1 MSKALQFFSFL
12 LLIFAMVQSEF
23 ILPPIISNSK
33 RKSILNL
40 ASSKSLVHKPGTL
53 PPSLFTLRRQKP
65 KNGLGFGYNGLPSS
79 CLSSLYQVKGS
90 ADHTSDYG
98 TPASV
103 VVNGE
108 HHKVLLPP
116 PSLNSL
122 PPLVVQ
128 MSEHSTTASK
138 SDPLQ
143 PCFSVDTKETIK
155 SEGGD
160 TLFAVAGGGH
170 RERIHVA
177 KEHRINIPNNK
188 LFVHKKTKGKSGIPS
203 SKLTIAYS
211 SDPAIMKTSGSNG
224 ERVQQQQK
232 SYSSSNV
239 PSSNQL
245 KLDLPG
251 DVHKYQAGA
260 DICSIINLRM
270 PLPST
275 LRTANNSCPGNSQ
288 EFVPSEAQARS
299 NGANKKNGTSVIV
312 LGSGCLE
319 GKSNSYEKRRE
330 RKTRKIGK
338 HGQLDQFNSA
348 LIQLKQVVSDSVCS
362 ESGEHGSTDVF
373 KKKKRNRENPCRLN
387 IVDLEKQAI
396 LLNDSAFPLM
406 TTSQQYQ
413 QHKSLSSTST
423 NGGTGANTE
432 PVEEDVDCAS
442 TYNQDEISSSGHSS
456 STETQLS
463 EDPSHHSVHIL
474 HRISLPSNDD
484 VMDPQVNKK
493 TILNLFARTSGTGGG
508 KAIETQCWNQM
519 PTTPFAY
526 YHFLRRNNGNSGGII
541 RSMTSTSP
549 APPLVSHEP
558 ILHHSLQSDLT
569 IEGNRNSKST
579 NYHSM
584 SGNEDCDDH
593 VMEMHH
599 DESKGKNSALP
610 FITSPGLKSLKVAAV
625 KLTPRSPPISGDPSV
640 SKKKPKQPCQVSGT
654 SIALEDPSKKG
665 KYRSNIRHY
674 TIFV

>member
-1 MSKALQFFSFL
+1 MSKALHIVSFF
-12 LLIFAMVQSEF
+12 LLIFVMVQSEF

-40 ASSKSLVHKPGTL
+40 ASSKSIVHKPGTL

-155 SEGGD
+155 SDGGE
-160 TLFAVAGGGH
+160 TLFAVAGCGGN

-177 KEHRINIPNNK
+177 REHRINIPNNK
-188 LFVHKKTKGKSGIPS
+188 LFVHKKAKGKSGIPS
-203 SKLTIAYS
+203 SKLTVAYS
-211 SDPAIMKTSGSNG
+211 SDPITKTNGSNG
-224 ERVQQQQK
+224 EKLQQQQK
-232 SYSSSNV
+232 SYSSGNV
-239 PSSNQL
+239 PSSTQL

-275 LRTANNSCPGNSQ
+275 LRTANNSCGNSQ

-299 NGANKKNGTSVIV
+299 NGANRKNGTSVIV
-312 LGSGCLE
+312 LGGVGLE

-330 RKTRKIGK
+330 TKARKIGK

-348 LIQLKQVVSDSVCS
+348 LIQL
-362 ESGEHGSTDVF
+362 
-373 KKKKRNRENPCRLN
+373 
-387 IVDLEKQAI
+387 
-396 LLNDSAFPLM
+396 
-406 TTSQQYQ
+406 
-413 QHKSLSSTST
+413 
-423 NGGTGANTE
+423 
-432 PVEEDVDCAS
+432 
-442 TYNQDEISSSGHSS
+442 
-456 STETQLS
+456 
-463 EDPSHHSVHIL
+463 
-474 HRISLPSNDD
+474 
-484 VMDPQVNKK
+484 
-493 TILNLFARTSGTGGG
+493 
-508 KAIETQCWNQM
+508 
-519 PTTPFAY
+519 
-526 YHFLRRNNGNSGGII
+526 
-541 RSMTSTSP
+541 
-549 APPLVSHEP
+549 
-558 ILHHSLQSDLT
+558 
-569 IEGNRNSKST
+569 SK
-579 NYHSM
+579 
-584 SGNEDCDDH
+584 C
-593 VMEMHH
+593 
-599 DESKGKNSALP
+599 
-610 FITSPGLKSLKVAAV
+610 
-625 KLTPRSPPISGDPSV
+625 
-640 SKKKPKQPCQVSGT
+640 
-654 SIALEDPSKKG
+654 
-665 KYRSNIRHY
+665 
-674 TIFV
+674 